1 MQVSVL
7 MNKNSPPSKF
17 AAERKVRNDS
27 KRNTAVT
34 TQKHKDSISTT
45 SCSSAVEPRKK
56 ANERL
61 HALKIIT
68 HLLVEK
74 KPLSQLMSSSAE
86 ISPMTKEICFGFCRH
101 YFRLQA
107 LANSLIQKKPKE
119 VEVWIAL
126 LIGIYQLHY
135 MKLPDYAV
143 VQETVALLE
152 KIKKGWAKGLLN
164 AVLRNF
170 CRQQNEI
177 LNRLNNDP
185 LFLYGHPEWLLKRL
199 QKDWPNDWQTIA
211 KANDTHPPM
220 SLRVNLQKISVS
232 EYLNILKRADIAADS
247 HPIAPEAIVLKTPCD
262 VHQLPG
268 FTEGLVSVQDS
279 AAQLAAS
286 LLSLKPGLRVLDAC
300 CAPGGKTCHILE
312 KEPHL
317 AACVAVEID
326 SKRLDRVRENLNR
339 LNLHATLVQ
348 GDALVPSQ
356 WWDGQFFDRI
366 LLDAPCSATGVI
378 RRHSDIKLLR
388 NDEEIVAI
396 TKIQHAMLQALWPLL
411 AKGGILVYATCSVMI
426 AENEQQIANFIKNN
440 PDCKIISKSWP
451 WGHTTKYGQQILP
464 GEQGMD
470 GFFYAVLSKDE
481 K

>member
-1 MQVSVL
+1 MQASAL
-7 MNKNSPPSKF
+7 MNKNKPTSKL
-17 AAERKVRNDS
+17 ASNK
-27 KRNTAVT
+27 
-34 TQKHKDSISTT
+34 
-45 SCSSAVEPRKK
+45 
-56 ANERL
+56 NERL
-61 HALKIIT
+61 HALKILT

-74 KPLSQLMSSSAE
+74 TSLSQLMPSSADV
-86 ISPMTKEICFGFCRH
+86 SPMTKEMCFGFCRH

-107 LANSLIQKKPKE
+107 IANCLIQKKPKE
-119 VEVWIAL
+119 IEIWVAL
-126 LIGIYQLHY
+126 LIGIYQLYY

-152 KIKKGWAKGLLN
+152 KIKKPWAKGLLN

-170 CRQQNEI
+170 CRQHNEI
-177 LNRLNNDP
+177 ISQLDDDP
-185 LFLYGHPEWLLKRL
+185 LFLYGHPQWLLERL
-199 QKDWPNDWQTIA
+199 QKDWPIHWQAIA
-211 KANDTHPPM
+211 KANDIHPPM
-220 SLRVNLQKISVS
+220 TLRVNLRKTSVV
-232 EYLNILKRADIAADS
+232 EYLNVLKRADIGANP
-247 HPIAPEAIVLKTPCD
+247 HPIAPEAITLNTPCD
-262 VHQLPG
+262 VYQLPG
-268 FTEGLVSVQDS
+268 FTEGLVSVQDG

-317 AACVAVEID
+317 AACVAVDIE
-326 SKRLDRVRENLNR
+326 SKRLVRVQENLNR
-339 LNLHATLVQ
+339 LNLHATLIQ

-388 NDEEIVAI
+388 NNDEIAAI
-396 TKIQHAMLQALWPLL
+396 TKIQRTMLDSLWPLL
-411 AKGGILVYATCSVMI
+411 AKGGILVYATCSIMR
-426 AENEQQIANFIKNN
+426 AENEQQIDDFAKKNADCNLIKN
-440 PDCKIISKSWP
+440 SWP
-451 WGHTTKYGQQILP
+451 WGQATEYGQQILP

-470 GFFYAVLSKDE
+470 GFFYAVLFKDE